1 MNEIIISMQE
11 QLQLMRNDS
20 NIQKLYKYFKNEIYL
35 VLFLKQYNCL
45 IINLKS
51 IELLVNANNVEDALT
66 IFRKYLET
74 YFIMMSIMEHPDL
87 VDAYIKHDAYIRKKV
102 CKKDLKDVKLFCSGK
117 PDGYLEYGYLEKY
130 VDIDDDFKYTT
141 KTVAEVANVLNF
153 HVWYK
158 MCNNF
163 VHNNLTSVSVDP
175 KDALC
180 SLINGIDQTTSLL
193 KSRINCI
200 INLNQ

>member
-1 MNEIIISMQE
+1 MNDIIISMQE
-11 QLQLMRNDS
+11 KLKKMRDDS
-20 NIQKLYKYFKNEIYL
+20 NIQKLYKYFKNKTYL
-35 VLFLKQYNCL
+35 VLFLKQYNGL
-45 IINLKS
+45 INNILSIDALVKINN
-51 IELLVNANNVEDALT
+51 IEDALT

-74 YFIMMSIMEHPDL
+74 YFILMSIIEHPDL
-87 VDAYIKHDAYIRKKV
+87 VEKYIKHDFYISKKV
-102 CKKDLKDVKLFCSGK
+102 CKTDLKEIRAFCSGK

-163 VHNNLTSVSVDP
+163 VHNNLTSVSVDS
-175 KDALC
+175 KDALE
-180 SLINGIDQTTSLL
+180 SLLQGVEKTTSLL
-193 KSRINCI
+193 MKKIDEI
-200 INLNQ
+200 LDLN

>member
-1 MNEIIISMQE
+1 MNDILISMQE
-11 QLQLMRNDS
+11 ELKLMRYDS
-20 NIQKLYKYFKNEIYL
+20 NIQKLYKYFKNKTYL
-35 VLFLKQYNCL
+35 VIFLKQYNGL

-51 IELLVNANNVEDALT
+51 IDLLVNASNVEDALT

-74 YFIMMSIMEHPDL
+74 YFIMMSIIEHPDL
-87 VDAYIKHDAYIRKKV
+87 VESYVKHDIYIGKKV
-102 CKKDLKDVKLFCSGK
+102 CKKDLNEVKSFCSGK

-163 VHNNLTSVSVDP
+163 VHNNLTSVSVDS
-175 KDALC
+175 KDALS

-193 KSRINCI
+193 KSRINGI